1 MAVPEQTPYKEY
13 TANGVTTVFPLE
25 FDVLQQ
31 DHLIVFI
38 DDVEP
43 STGSWSL
50 DSVNDTVIFNV
61 PPASGSIIKI
71 RRDTPLQR
79 TTDYSTYNN
88 SFRADPVNL
97 DFDNIWRKLQ
107 ELGFTGDTTL
117 GQLFEEI
124 QNRESANQLIN
135 ENLVSILNDLENEI
149 FNREQAIGITD
160 SRLRAYVQNLM
171 LTAIDIGSI
180 NALATTTV
188 ESIEGMLDLTVWDG
202 RTVEVKDN
210 QGGTFVYDPSRIL
223 EYDGGTIFYGWQR
236 INFDVITFNMFGAD
250 NTGTVAVD
258 SKILAAFNASR
269 LLKKPIHNFS
279 GKYKLSGSDIIQV
292 AETTLL
298 DGSEFIPTSSYT
310 GYFVIQRETEINI
323 YDESSAIVQLIK
335 TGGTLLEG
343 ACKWGVISSDKT
355 LNDQYLTIY
364 STQPMF
370 VYRGN
375 LQTRFMMNRCL
386 KNGQMKSPLFYDLD
400 LSTINK
406 IKAQK
411 VHDYPIIVS
420 GFCFDETNTN
430 STNLLKG
437 LSTNS
442 VYVRN
447 LRYKDYSESRTA
459 IQTRLSILDCHNF
472 YIDTI
477 NTSNVYINNNSDSSY
492 TVFAGECYEL
502 VLDKIVSD
510 GTGWGA
516 IGFNNCQRV
525 EFKNSQLNRIDFH
538 LPFHEWLKI
547 DNCTI
552 GNWGILVTSMG
563 DLYVINSRC
572 LQRDAYNNS
581 GIIRSRSDTGGF
593 CNGDLFWINSTIDG
607 YTPITMPLISCQG
620 SFTPPAGSPVRSEIF
635 TNVYIDGLKKRSK
648 TPFLTG
654 LISTPT
660 TIASVENKLPKRIE
674 VRGFVTEVDEQALN
688 LNFSRFSNRA
698 EGVVVEYHDCKI
710 NNLQFNDMNAVG
722 TPVEIL
728 LDNVRGIDRT
738 VRTSLTV
745 TANAEVNIN
754 NSKLM
759 KYREYSGGWSPFL
772 PIVRFN
778 GGLLHNTVDTT
789 YFDVQNPSK
798 DRIVAVGTD
807 FRPGNQ
813 SQFLADLL
821 YFTPKSCTFNN
832 ARYMPLFT
840 GDGTGS
846 TYSFTLAAYGS
857 IRILVRTGFDG
868 GGNYVEQQKDIWIA
882 GAGVYNLQVGTVT
895 VTIASNVATITVN
908 ATSLRI
914 VGLIS

>member
-1 MAVPEQTPYKEY
+1 MTVQVTERLSQLYVG
-13 TANGVTTVFPLE
+13 NGVNTRFDFTFRAFQQEDSDGVSVRVRIGSE
-25 FDVLQQ
+25 FELMDRSKYNVNINPDNMGGYVLFN
-31 DHLIVFI
+31 DPPNSETYFYVSG
-38 DDVEP
+38 D
-43 STGSWSL
+43 TSL
-50 DSVNDTVIFNV
+50 DQ
-61 PPASGSIIKI
+61 
-71 RRDTPLQR
+71 L
-79 TTDYSTYNN
+79 
-88 SFRADPVNL
+88 L
-97 DFDNIWRKLQ
+97 DITNYDN
-107 ELGFTGDTTL
+107 FYPD
-117 GQLFEEI
+117 
-124 QNRESANQLIN
+124 A
-135 ENLVSILNDLENEI
+135 LEK
-149 FNREQAIGITD
+149 ALD
-160 SRLRAYVQNLM
+160 K
-171 LTAIDIGSI
+171 LTAILQEWSSALGLESVSRKEALNILQSNVYAMLEEAIANGTVS
-180 NALATTTV
+180 ALAITTV
-188 ESIEGMLDLTVWDG
+188 DTVDGLLDLNTWAG
-202 RTVEVKDN
+202 RTVEVLDFLQNGKFKFN
-210 QGGTFVYDPSRIL
+210 PAREN
-223 EYDGGTIFYGWQR
+223 EYDGGTIFFGWER
-236 INFDVITFNMFGAD
+236 IDFDTINFNMFGAD
-250 NTGTVAVD
+250 RLGVEPVD

-298 DGSEFIPTSSYT
+298 DGSEFVPTSEYS

-323 YDESSAIVQLIK
+323 YEESSAIVQLIK
-335 TGGTLLEG
+335 TGGILHEG
-343 ACKWGVISSDKT
+343 DCKWGVIANDKT

-411 VHDYPIIVS
+411 IHDYPIIVS

-477 NTSNVYINNNSDSSY
+477 NTSSVYINNNSDSSY

-538 LPFHEWLKI
+538 LPCHEWLKI
-547 DNCTI
+547 ESCTI
-552 GNWGILVTSMG
+552 GNWGILVTMMG
-563 DLYVINSRC
+563 DLYVINTRC

-620 SFTPPAGSPVRSEIF
+620 SFTPPAGSPVRAEIF

-674 VRGFVTEVDEQALN
+674 VKGFVTEVDEQALN
-688 LNFSRFSNRA
+688 LNFSRFSNRT
-698 EGVVVEYHDCKI
+698 EGVVVEYHNVKI

-728 LDNVRGIDRT
+728 LDNVRGIDRS

-778 GGLLHNTVDTT
+778 GGLLHNPIDTT

-868 GGNYVEQQKDIWIA
+868 GANYVEQQKDIWIA

-895 VTIASNVATITVN
+895 VTIASNVATITVD